1 MADPEDIKR
10 WHALVA
16 RVYELSAEAERL
28 RPPAAPDGTQPLT
41 AAYLEVFRAYA
52 EAIKAAEAGRPAS
65 ADQLVFEPTEGAAVL
80 QGSKPPSSDALQ

>member
-16 RVYELSAEAERL
+16 CVYELGADAERL

-41 AAYLEVFRAYA
+41 AAYLEAFSAYG
-52 EAIKAAEAGRPAS
+52 EAIKVAEAARPAS
-65 ADQLVFEPTEGAAVL
+65 ADQLVSEATEGAAVL

>member
-16 RVYELSAEAERL
+16 RVYELGAEAERL

-41 AAYLEVFRAYA
+41 AGYLEAFRAYG
-52 EAIKAAEAGRPAS
+52 EAIKVAGAARPAS
-65 ADQLVFEPTEGAAVL
+65 ADQFVSGGCCGTAGE
-80 QGSKPPSSDALQ
+80 